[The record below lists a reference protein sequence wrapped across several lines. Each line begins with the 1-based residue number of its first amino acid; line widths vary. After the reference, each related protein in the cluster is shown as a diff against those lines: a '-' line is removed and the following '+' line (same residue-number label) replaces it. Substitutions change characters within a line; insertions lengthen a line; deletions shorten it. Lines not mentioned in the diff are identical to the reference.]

1 MLIINNSVLFN
12 IAADDDEREN
22 AVVVP
27 SNAEL
32 VSISPTFFERN
43 CANFLAPI
51 KRLTQWFSN

>member
-12 IAADDDEREN
+12 IADDDEREN

-32 VSISPTFFERN
+32 ASFSPTFFERN

-51 KRLTQWFSN
+51 ERLTKWFSN